1 MIKIILLSV
10 VTSALV
16 SFLIMKLQ
24 MKMLEK
30 WTDDFFNR
38 EVEGIKKH
46 LDTSKKE

>member
-1 MIKIILLSV
+1 MIRIIVLSV
-10 VTSALV
+10 VTAALV

-30 WTDDFFNR
+30 WTDDFFKR
-38 EVEGIKKH
+38 EMKFMKKH